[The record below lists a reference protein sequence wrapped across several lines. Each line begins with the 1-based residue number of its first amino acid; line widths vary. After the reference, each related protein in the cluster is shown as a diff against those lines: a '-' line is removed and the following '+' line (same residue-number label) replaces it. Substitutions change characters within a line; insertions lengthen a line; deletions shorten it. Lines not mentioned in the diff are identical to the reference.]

1 MKSKILTI
9 SLLSLGLALGAC
21 EREKYDGIPPFEDI
35 QNGGYMRT
43 IAITPDSYNATDSV
57 GSTYT
62 LTTEAYDKQQ
72 GALLASYDLRI
83 RFRDNTPTA
92 GNRVTTYVPLRSIAA
107 SAFAR
112 SEVSQLLRSTF
123 SVTIAEA
130 LTATQLRFSDIN
142 PGDEFEI
149 SAEYVMTDGR
159 RFGASNSSGDVIGG
173 AFYSSPFFYRIAVG
187 PTLSSLTLPTGA
199 TRIAS
204 GATLRLNGLGFGPS
218 TGNTVTVTV
227 GTGATAVTVSG
238 ADVTTYTNN
247 RIEIRFPNLGAT
259 NLDAVPV
266 RVTITNT
273 ARNRSITTVA
283 RNVNYLGG

>member
-43 IAITPDSYNATDSV
+43 IAVAPNSYNAADSV

-62 LTTEAYDKQQ
+62 LTTEAYDKEQ
-72 GALLASYDLRI
+72 GALLASYDLTI

-92 GNRVTTYVPLRSIAA
+92 GNRVTNYTPLRRIMA
-107 SAFAR
+107 SSFAR
-112 SEVSQLLRSTF
+112 SEVSRLLRATF

-130 LTATQLRFSDIN
+130 LAATQLRRTDIN

-149 SAEYVMTDGR
+149 SAQYVMIDGR
-159 RFGASNSSGDVIGG
+159 RFGAANSSGDVLGG
-173 AFYSSPFFYRIAVG
+173 AFYNSPFFYRIPVG
-187 PTLSSLTLPTGA
+187 PTFSGLVLPAGA
-199 TRIAS
+199 TRIRS
-204 GATLRLNGLGFGPS
+204 GATLQLNGLGFGPS
-218 TGNTVTVTV
+218 TGNTATVTV
-227 GTGATAVTVSG
+227 GTGANAVTVSG
-238 ADVTTYTNN
+238 ADITTYTNN

-266 RVTITNT
+266 RISITNT
-273 ARNRSITTVA
+273 AGNRSITTVA